1 MNKLNVKIE
10 NCYGITN
17 LIKEFDFTDGNNTFA
32 IYAPNGVMKT
42 SFANVFQDF
51 SLNMPS
57 QDLIYTKRV
66 SLREIKDENGYD
78 LNPESI
84 FVIKSYD
91 SKYRSA
97 KISTL
102 LVNEE
107 LRKEYE
113 RLHKNIENYKII
125 LLKELNALG
134 KLKGSIE
141 NEISTTFTG
150 ENEQFYQSLE
160 PIKSK
165 LELPEIYN
173 FSHIEFSRVFDSTII
188 DFLNTKDFKVKI
200 KAYIEKY
207 EDLVNKSKY
216 LKKDFNHYN
225 AETVQKNLKDQG
237 FFKAKH
243 SINLADSEDN
253 KVEITSEEE
262 LLALLKLEKDKILEN
277 PELKSLFDEID
288 KKIKNVQLREFREY
302 LFANKDI
309 LTELNDIEAFREKV
323 LLSYFKACQE
333 SFTNLYQEY
342 TSSSVEIK
350 KIIEQAKLESTQWE
364 NVIKIFNRRFFVPF
378 NIKIKNKEDIIL
390 KNTAPAISYHF
401 DNQEESIDENLLI
414 TSVLSQGEKRAFYL
428 LNIIFEIESRK
439 KLGINT
445 ILIVDDIADSFDYK
459 NKYAIV
465 EYLNDIASDGNF
477 KMILLSHN
485 FDFFR
490 TIQERIGMNKWQKSL
505 IAIKNDMETK
515 LETIKYSY
523 ISNPLKE
530 WKSQLNNKV
539 VLVSAVT
546 FARNIAEYT
555 GDKANFTKLTSVL
568 HQKSDTKLIKI
579 KDIFG
584 IMCSIFQ
591 DLQGVVLSD
600 QERLIHEIIIEEAD
614 KICVSP
620 INQGLNLENKILM
633 SIAIRLLAEEH
644 MINRIND
651 QAYIATLKKDQTGR
665 LLKKYKELFGN
676 TDNKVEV
683 LDRVCL
689 ITPENIHLN
698 SFMFEPIL
706 DMSELHLNQLY
717 SEVKQL

>member
-1 MNKLNVKIE
+1 MNKIIVKIE
-10 NCYGITN
+10 NCYGITS
-17 LIKEFDFTDGNNTFA
+17 LLKEFDFSDGNNTFA

-42 SFANVFQDF
+42 SFANVFHDI
-51 SLNMPS
+51 SSNKPS
-57 QDLIYTKRV
+57 QDLIHTERV
-66 SLREIKDENGYD
+66 SLREIKDENENE

-91 SKYRSA
+91 SKYRSE

-107 LRKEYE
+107 LREEYE
-113 RLHKNIENYKII
+113 RLHKNIENYKVV
-125 LLKELNALG
+125 LLKELSTLS
-134 KLKGSIE
+134 KFKGSIE
-141 NEISTTFTG
+141 NEISSTFVKD
-150 ENEQFYQSLE
+150 NEQFYKALE
-160 PIKSK
+160 LVKEK
-165 LELPEIYN
+165 LELPETYD
-173 FSHIEFSRVFDSTII
+173 FSYIEFSRIFDSTII
-188 DFLNTKDFKVKI
+188 DFLNTKDFKNKI

-207 EDLVNKSKY
+207 DDLVSKSKY
-216 LKKDFNHYN
+216 LKKEFNHYN

-237 FFKAKH
+237 FFKANH
-243 SINLADSEDN
+243 SVNLVDGEN
-253 KVEITSEEE
+253 KKIEITSEEE
-262 LLALLKLEKDKILEN
+262 LIELLKIEKNKILEN

-309 LTELNDIEAFREKV
+309 LTELSDLDAFREKV
-323 LLSYFKACQE
+323 WLSYLRVCHE
-333 SFTNLYQEY
+333 SFMNLYQEY
-342 TSSSVEIK
+342 INSSVEIK
-350 KIIEQAKLESTQWE
+350 KIIEQAKLESTHWE

-378 NIKIKNKEDIIL
+378 NLKIKNKEDIIL
-390 KNTAPAISYHF
+390 KNNAPSISYYF
-401 DNQEESIDENLLI
+401 DKREESVDENLLVS
-414 TSVLSQGEKRAFYL
+414 SVLSQGEKRAFYL

-439 KLGINT
+439 RMGIET
-445 ILIVDDIADSFDYK
+445 ILIIDDIADSFDYK

-465 EYLNDIASDGNF
+465 EYLNDIASDNNF

-505 IAIKNDMETK
+505 IAIKNDAQTK
-515 LETIKYSY
+515 LEPIKYSY

-539 VLVSAVT
+539 ILVSTVT

-555 GDKANFTKLTSVL
+555 GDAVNFTKLTSIL
-568 HQKSDTKLIKI
+568 HQKSDTKLIKV
-579 KDIFG
+579 KDINE
-584 IMCSIFQ
+584 IICTIFH
-591 DLQGVVLSD
+591 DLQGLVLDD

-614 KICVSP
+614 KISMAP

-651 QAYIATLKKDQTGR
+651 QAYISTLKKDQTGR
-665 LLKKYKELFGN
+665 LLKKYKELFSN
-676 TDNKVEV
+676 IDNKIEV

-717 SEVKQL
+717 KEVKLL